1 MEQTKSILLKIGEI
15 MFIIVCSSILG
26 YFFWGAMFDV
36 L

>member
-1 MEQTKSILLKIGEI
+1 MEQTKSILLKVGELMLI
-15 MFIIVCSSILG
+15 TVCSSIIG